1 MVTAYGM
8 SKVLGPLAYQQNE
21 ANNFLGNRSMNMR
34 RMVSEETAKAI
45 DGEVKTI
52 VETAYEN
59 ALALLNYNRDLLD
72 RITGKLLETEV
83 IEGEELDALLGEAKP
98 VQE

>member
-1 MVTAYGM
+1 
-8 SKVLGPLAYQQNE
+8 
-21 ANNFLGNRSMNMR
+21 MR

-45 DGEVKTI
+45 DAEVKTI
-52 VETAYEN
+52 VETAYDK

-83 IEGEELDALLGEAKP
+83 IEGDELEALLGQAKP
-98 VQE
+98 VKE